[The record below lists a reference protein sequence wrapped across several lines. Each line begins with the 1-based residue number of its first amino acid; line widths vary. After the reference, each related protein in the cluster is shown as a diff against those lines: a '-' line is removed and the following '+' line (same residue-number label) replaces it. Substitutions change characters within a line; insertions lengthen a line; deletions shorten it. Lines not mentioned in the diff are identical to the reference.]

1 MILEEVC
8 TFINDLFVDLFI
20 NSVSVI
26 YSLIVYFLVII
37 SDQVGYAAT
46 SFYDV
51 FANLY
56 NLLLDFLNFYT
67 QVLDLAVGW
76 IGNDTFEAAF
86 ALLITMWLI
95 YVFLWALNLI
105 KTVVRFFL

>member
-1 MILEEVC
+1 MILDEF
-8 TFINDLFVDLFI
+8 FIAINEFLVDLFVT
-20 NSVSVI
+20 SVMVI
-26 YSLIVYFLVII
+26 YSIIFYFLVLI
-37 SDQVGYAAT
+37 SNQIGYAIT
-46 SFYDV
+46 SVYDV

-56 NLLLDFLNFYT
+56 NLLLDFLNFYI